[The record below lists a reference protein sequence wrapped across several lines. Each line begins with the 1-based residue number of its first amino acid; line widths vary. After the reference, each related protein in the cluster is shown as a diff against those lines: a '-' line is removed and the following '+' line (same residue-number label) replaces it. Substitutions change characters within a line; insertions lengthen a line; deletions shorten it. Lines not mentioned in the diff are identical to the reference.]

1 MCATVGSRNEGSQA
15 KIIYALRYLW
25 DGWYVVQRIPKRLN
39 VVAMDQV
46 LQQTINKDEESKL
59 GVIGLTVKNQH
70 WLDGSRQGVLLQ
82 IMLNHIGHCRRTPSK
97 IRTQRIGEGM
107 KKFMV
112 KCLKGDGFWKH
123 LPKSTWSRE
132 STNRTPWFCHWQI
145 RLRWCM
151 QKKKKGE
158 REKFPSCQLY
168 HNTKGFWDPESILK
182 LATLAAMRKTTYQ
195 WMSSSMSCQQCHH
208 YFFMVTSVKPADCT
222 SLIDKVTLMRLLWKC
237 FLDTPL

>member
-59 GVIGLTVKNQH
+59 WVIGLTVKNQH

-132 STNRTPWFCHWQI
+132 STNRTPWFCYWQI

-151 QKKKKGE
+151 QKKKE
-158 REKFPSCQLY
+158 REI
-168 HNTKGFWDPESILK
+168 SILPVVPQHK
-182 LATLAAMRKTTYQ
+182 RFLGSREHIETCYTSSHEKNHLSVNELKHE
-195 WMSSSMSCQQCHH
+195 MSAVS
-208 YFFMVTSVKPADCT
+208 P
-222 SLIDKVTLMRLLWKC
+222 LL
-237 FLDTPL
+237 FHGD